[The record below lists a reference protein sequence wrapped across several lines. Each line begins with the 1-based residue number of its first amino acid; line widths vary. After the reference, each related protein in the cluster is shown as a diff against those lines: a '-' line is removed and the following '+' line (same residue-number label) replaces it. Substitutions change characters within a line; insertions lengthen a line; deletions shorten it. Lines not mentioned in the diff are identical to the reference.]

1 MTKRFFAFCLVA
13 IASFVLFTTS
23 SAMANDTPKEVKAA
37 KVSTE
42 VTVSDVDCS
51 PVAPACG
58 RHHVKRFGKL
68 RLPRFEFPEI
78 KLPRLHC
85 AFDRH
90 EVVEAD
96 EVAAEC
102 DCCGKVVFERNIS
115 CAGHFKNVKYI
126 KFPGRFFLKRVV
138 DRGEIVDVE
147 P

>member
-1 MTKRFFAFCLVA
+1 MTKSFFAFCLVA
-13 IASFVLFTTS
+13 VASFVLFTTS
-23 SAMANDTPKEVKAA
+23 SAMADDAADKAKVA

-58 RHHVKRFGKL
+58 RHHVRRFGKL

-78 KLPRLHC
+78 KLSRHHC
-85 AFDRH
+85 VFDRH

-102 DCCGKVVFERNIS
+102 DCCGRVVFERNIS

-138 DRGEIVDVE
+138 ECGENVDVE